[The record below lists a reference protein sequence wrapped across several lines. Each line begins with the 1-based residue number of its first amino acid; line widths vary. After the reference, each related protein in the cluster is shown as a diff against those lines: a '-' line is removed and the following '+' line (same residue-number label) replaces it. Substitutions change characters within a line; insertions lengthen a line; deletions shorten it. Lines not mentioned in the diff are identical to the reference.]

1 MYPNNIVCLIV
12 QYSGPTYLV
21 VHHVLFGLKPLI
33 DNLLDLHRWM
43 RSQKELNNY
52 LFVIS
57 HKVQKQVLATAHGS
71 NMIRSMIDI

>member
-1 MYPNNIVCLIV
+1 
-12 QYSGPTYLV
+12 
-21 VHHVLFGLKPLI
+21 
-33 DNLLDLHRWM
+33 LDLHRWM